1 MKQLIKSIFVAFLTL
16 CAFLFVSTSCDSN
29 ELPNDE
35 NGEDAKVQRE
45 TKCPTDFLP
54 YQGES
59 NWEGNLA
66 NDQASWTDNWID
78 NSSGTE
84 SKQYAVDN
92 NGHLR
97 FWTEANSKQ
106 RPKVMHKDGK
116 AFTTGE
122 YKWRVYIPEMGMNER
137 VSIGAFLYNDGD
149 HELDFEIGSGTAR
162 ARSKHAFNAF
172 DDEVLMFLTSQNFP
186 SHQFVHPI
194 KVNAWYDLAIKLTE
208 NNKGNYFA
216 QWFVNG
222 YEVSS
227 VDLQYG
233 TEVPFSIH
241 CSLENLDFMGDKLP
255 TREHYVL
262 FDKVSYLPADP
273 NGDTEEPTG
282 PKVSMTTSKEIG
294 AEIKIR
300 VDSET
305 NVWIDLNNNKK
316 QDEGEAVSLFGEFA
330 PYTIQSQELAIYGD
344 ITRLQVQDNLLTALD
359 VSQLENLN
367 WLTCQRNDLSSLDLS
382 KNLKM
387 TYLNVDDN
395 NLAEL
400 DLTQNNFL
408 YISCSNNAIT
418 SLNVNNHTKLDYLSV
433 AGNLLTSLDL
443 SNNKDLHW
451 LDASNNELSTLKV
464 SNVRTGEDD
473 WVTLRMHGNKIN
485 GQSMTSF
492 INSLANTTSGELVI
506 VNTKDENEE
515 NVATVENVNAAKAK
529 GWTIYDWNG
538 NDDDKTPYDPDEG
551 GAEEPSGP
559 KVKMTTSKEIGT
571 EVKIRVD
578 SGSNVWIDLNN
589 NKKQD
594 AGEAVSVFGEFASYT
609 IQSQALA
616 IYGDITRLQVQDNQ
630 LTTLDVSQ
638 LENLN
643 WLTCQRNN
651 LSSLD
656 LSKNLKMTYLNVD
669 DNNLASLDVNQNNF
683 AYLSCNN
690 NAITSLNFTNHTKL
704 DYLSAAGNLLTSL
717 DLSNCKDLHWLDVS
731 NNKLTTLKV
740 SSVRTG
746 EDDWV
751 TLRMYGNKIKGQSMT
766 SFINSLAN
774 TTSGELVIVNTKDE
788 NEENVATVENVN
800 AAKAKGWSVYDHN
813 NGDKIPYEPD
823 EGGEEPSQP
832 KVSMTTSKG
841 IGAEIKIRV
850 DSGSNVW
857 IDLNNNK
864 KQDEGEAVTVFGE
877 FASYTIQSQELAIY
891 GDITRLQVQ
900 DNQLTW
906 LDVSR
911 QENLNWLTCQRN
923 NLSSLDLSSNL
934 KMTYL
939 NADNNNLAELDV
951 KQNNFVYLSCSNNA
965 ITSLNLTSHT
975 KLDYLSASGNKLTS
989 LDLSNSKDLHWLD
1002 TSNNE
1007 LSTLKV
1013 SSVRTGEDD
1022 WVTLKMYGN
1031 KIKGQSMTSFVNSL
1045 AETTSGE
1052 LVIINTKDGD
1062 EENAATVENVN
1073 AAKAKGWKVYDH
1085 NDGEKIVYAGN

>member
-1 MKQLIKSIFVAFLTL
+1 MKQFIKSTFVAFLTL
-16 CAFLFVSTSCDSN
+16 YAFLFVFTSCDSD
-29 ELPNDE
+29 EFPNDE
-35 NGEDAKVQRE
+35 NGENEQEQRE

-59 NWEGNLA
+59 NWVGNLA
-66 NDQASWTDNWID
+66 NDQASWTENWID
-78 NSSGTE
+78 NSSGTD
-84 SKQYAVDN
+84 SKQYAIN
-92 NGHLR
+92 EEGHLR

-106 RPKVMHKDGK
+106 RPKVMHKNGK
-116 AFTTGE
+116 TFTTGE

-194 KVNAWYDLAIKLTE
+194 KVNAWYDLAIKLTK

-222 YEVSS
+222 YEVTS

-233 TEVPFSIH
+233 TEVPFGIH
-241 CSLENLDFMGDKLP
+241 CSLENLDFMGDKP
-255 TREHYVL
+255 STREHYVL
-262 FDKVSYLPADP
+262 FDKVSYLPVDP
-273 NGDTEEPTG
+273 NGDSEEPTG
-282 PKVSMTTSKEIG
+282 PKVSITTSKEIG
-294 AEIKIR
+294 ADIKIR

-316 QDEGEAVSLFGEFA
+316 QDAGEAVSLFGEFVS
-330 PYTIQSQELAIYGD
+330 YTIQSQELAIYGD
-344 ITRLQVQDNLLTALD
+344 ITRLQLQDNQLTALD
-359 VSQLENLN
+359 VSQQENLN

-382 KNLKM
+382 NNLKM

-395 NLAEL
+395 NLSEL
-400 DLTQNNFL
+400 DLNQNNFL
-408 YISCSNNAIT
+408 YLSCSNNAIT
-418 SLNVNNHTKLDYLSV
+418 SLNVNNHTKLDYLSA

-464 SNVRTGEDD
+464 SNVRTGDDD

-515 NVATVENVNAAKAK
+515 NVATVANVNAAKAK
-529 GWTIYDWNG
+529 GWTVFDWMD
-538 NDDDKTPYDPDEG
+538 NDDDKIPYDPDEG

-559 KVKMTTSKEIGT
+559 KVKMTTSKEIGS
-571 EVKIRVD
+571 EIVIRVD
-578 SGSNVWIDLNN
+578 SESDVWIDLNN

-594 AGEAVSVFGEFASYT
+594 AGEAVTVFGDFASYT

-651 LSSLD
+651 LFSLD
-656 LSKNLKMTYLNVD
+656 LSNNLNMTYLNVD
-669 DNNLASLDVNQNNF
+669 DNNLASLNLTQNNF
-683 AYLSCNN
+683 VYLSCNN
-690 NAITSLNFTNHTKL
+690 NAINSLSVNNHTKL
-704 DYLSAAGNLLTSL
+704 DYLSAAGNKLTSL
-717 DLSNCKDLHWLDVS
+717 DLSNCEDLNWLDAS
-731 NNKLTTLKV
+731 NNELSTLKV

-746 EDDWV
+746 DDDWG
-751 TLRMYGNKIKGQSMT
+751 TLRMHGNKIKGQSMT

-774 TTSGELVIVNTKDE
+774 TTSGELVIINTKDE
-788 NEENVATVENVN
+788 NEGNEATVENVN
-800 AAKAKGWSVYDHN
+800 AAKAKGWAVYDYN
-813 NGDKIPYEPD
+813 DDDKIPYEPG
-823 EGGEEPSQP
+823 EGAEDPAGP

-841 IGAEIKIRV
+841 IGDEIKIRV
-850 DSGSNVW
+850 DSEADVW

-864 KQDEGEAVTVFGE
+864 IQDEDEAVTVFGD
-877 FASYTIQSQELAIY
+877 FATYTIKSKNLAIY

-900 DNQLTW
+900 DNQLTA
-906 LDVSR
+906 LDVS
-911 QENLNWLTCQRN
+911 QLENLNWLTCQRN
-923 NLSSLDLSSNL
+923 DLSSLDLSNNL
-934 KMTYL
+934 GMTYL
-939 NADNNNLAELDV
+939 NVDDNNLAELNLT
-951 KQNNFVYLSCSNNA
+951 QNNFVYLSCSNNA
-965 ITSLNLTSHT
+965 ITSLNLTNHT
-975 KLDYLSASGNKLTS
+975 KLDYLSASGNLLTS
-989 LDLSNSKDLHWLD
+989 LDLSNCEDLHWLD
-1002 TSNNE
+1002 ASNNE

-1013 SSVRTGEDD
+1013 SNVRTGDDD
-1022 WVTLKMYGN
+1022 WVTLRMHGN
-1031 KIKGQSMTSFVNSL
+1031 KIKGQSMTSFINSL

-1052 LVIINTKDGD
+1052 LVIINTKNDN
-1062 EENAATVENVN
+1062 EENVATVENVN

-1085 NDGEKIVYAGN
+1085 NGGDKTVYAGN